1 MAKKK
6 RKSSK
11 ENPENQQGQTNL
23 GFEPCETENIVK
35 TRSKEDIS
43 TLNKNLTEDNETKPK
58 VTKKKKFKSDSER
71 IENDL
76 FEGEPKKRSK
86 KKRSSKKAPTK
97 ADTDTTTENIELA
110 PLGNEAEEE
119 EEEEINVL
127 LDKKKKSKK
136 KSSRKSSV
144 QHELKELPLL
154 PSKTDDSEDKENQVL
169 GVFVHYADCLKLDF
183 YVLHPIVKVSLV
195 DLGTGRL
202 IHKSDKSRKVTSY
215 YEGDHISHIVQLMT
229 QPYDFKE
236 KRSIVPR
243 WEELLL
249 FNEDPEYLKGF
260 GSNWGIF
267 FEIVDFIRMSSVNN
281 ESWRTKDPHSTGWH
295 PIAWAFLKPVPSR
308 IHSNLNQ
315 RLRLQLY
322 KPQSIKSNKN
332 GGEES
337 EVWKWWSQCP
347 HVTYPSSLHVTIEA
361 VNPPERNQPTI
372 RSMGPLQ
379 PEQGSS
385 DAIHTQSIAEANAK
399 NVANPNSPPRVVLW
413 TRLPGQTCKIP
424 DQNLYE
430 FKLNGKGGWCL
441 KFSTDGKSLAVAGP
455 NPPLG
460 SSVRVYSVETGQ
472 LEIELHGHKGPIYDL
487 DWHRNNRLLSASGDG
502 SVRIWSSNSSSKSA
516 PRKEESVLQ
525 HPTYVYAARFHPN
538 DNDTIA
544 SAGYDQVVRIWY
556 KSDLNF
562 VILHELVNHQAF
574 VNCLEFD
581 IDGQVLF
588 SGDQAGAIRVWE
600 SSSTDHWYLKKSL
613 DFREI
618 QGNSIMAL
626 SIHPGGRR
634 LLVHSRYLQ
643 KYVTKNFLT

>member
-11 ENPENQQGQTNL
+11 ENQAENKEGGETNL
-23 GFEPCETENIVK
+23 GFEPCETGDIVK

-43 TLNKNLTEDNETKPK
+43 TINKNLTDDTERKPK

-76 FEGEPKKRSK
+76 FEGETKKKSKKKRSK
-86 KKRSSKKAPTK
+86 KAKEN
-97 ADTDTTTENIELA
+97 TDTTENIELA
-110 PLGNEAEEE
+110 PMGTEETEVAAAEEE
-119 EEEEINVL
+119 EEEEINVI

-136 KSSRKSSV
+136 KARKDSV
-144 QHELKELPLL
+144 QHELKELPK
-154 PSKTDDSEDKENQVL
+154 PSKAEEPKDGPEGNQVL

-183 YVLHPIVKVSLV
+183 YVLQPIVKVSLV

-202 IHKSDKSRKVTSY
+202 INKSDRSRKVTSY

-229 QPYDFKE
+229 QPYDFKQ

-322 KPQSIKSNKN
+322 KPQTIKGSKN
-332 GGEES
+332 GSEES

-379 PEQGSS
+379 PEQGSA
-385 DAIHTQSIAEANAK
+385 DAINAQNVAETNAK
-399 NVANPNSPPRVVLW
+399 NVTNPNSPPRVVLW

-502 SVRIWSSNSSSKSA
+502 SVRIWSAKT

-556 KSDLNF
+556 KSDTNYF

-618 QGNSIMAL
+618 QGNPIMAL

-634 LLVHSRYLQ
+634 LLVHSR
-643 KYVTKNFLT
+643 